1 MADHITIRG
10 AREHNLNNVSLDLPK
25 NSLIVFTGVSGSGKS
40 TLAFDTLFA
49 EGQRLYLESLSA
61 FARQFLQQLPRPRV
75 DRLEGLAPAIAI
87 NQATR
92 GHNPRSTVAT
102 VTEIYDHL
110 RVLYAVIGTPHCPQ
124 CGVEIGA
131 QSRDSLIAQILEL
144 PAGPQVLV
152 LAPLVQERRGEFK
165 DLLEDMRRRGYLRA
179 RIDGQLYE
187 TASPPE
193 LDRRRKHSVE
203 IVVDR
208 LTMPRDAG
216 GKTRVPASFRARV
229 AEAVEAA
236 LDLSEGDLI
245 LSREGQEDRL
255 LSTRFACVKCG
266 LSFSEPTHA
275 SFSFNSPQGMCPE
288 CQGLGVT
295 RTMDPELLVA
305 HPQLSLLDGAIPLLP
320 SLSNLYRRHWY
331 EGVATH
337 YGFSLDTP
345 WRDLTDRQREV
356 LLYGS
361 GTERIPYL
369 YKNPRFSWEWRHAE
383 PWWGIIPEMMRRLNR
398 LKARALR
405 DKYEATLR
413 RGRCPVCRG
422 KRLKPE
428 SLAVTLGGLSISD
441 LCERTVDEAAGFFE
455 NLKLS
460 TSQSKIAEDALK
472 EIRDRLSFLQFVGLQ
487 YLNLDRS
494 APTLSGGESQRI
506 RLASQVGSGLVDCLY
521 VLDEPSIGLHYR
533 DQGRL
538 LDTLLHLRD
547 LDNTIIVVEHDEQ
560 TILTADLVVDF
571 GPGAGEKGGEVVAM
585 GSPAEVKRSSQSLT
599 GQYLAGKRSVEI
611 PGRRRRGNGKR
622 LVVRG
627 ARQNNLKDIDVA
639 FPLGCLVCITGV
651 SGSGKS
657 SLVSDILYPALAQ
670 HLHGAETEVGAHD
683 SLEGLDLLQKVIVI
697 DQDPIGR
704 TPRSNPATYTKVFDA
719 IRDLYA
725 NLPTSRARG
734 YKPGRFSF
742 NVEEGR
748 CPNCEGHGAV
758 RLESD
763 FMADVWVTCE
773 VCQGERFDRETLSI
787 EFKGHSIADV
797 LDMEVTEALELF
809 ASFPRIHHI
818 LKTLESVGLGYIKL
832 GQPATT
838 LSGGEA
844 QRIKLAK
851 ELSRPGGEGCI
862 YILDEPTTGLHF
874 EDVRKL
880 LDVLQRFVDAGST
893 VVVVEH
899 HPDVIKCADHVIDL
913 GPEGGAGGGRIVAE
927 GTPEEIAASEG
938 SYTGVMLREVLGGS
952 GVHASPHHHHRRARR
967 ERTEAITV
975 RGAREHNL
983 KNLDLSIPRHK
994 LSVLSGVSGS
1004 GKTSLAMDTVYAE
1017 GQRRYVESLSSYVRQ
1032 FVNQMPRPKVDR
1044 VAGLSPGVAIE
1055 QHNTVRTPRST
1066 VGTETQI
1073 YDYLRVLYARLGTP
1087 HCPECGE
1094 PLSAR
1099 TVDSVVEEVLTS
1111 FAEEWVLLLAPLRP
1125 SGNEEYDDLFARAQ
1139 RDGWRRVRLDGEVH
1153 ELPVQVHIDRRRR
1166 HHVEL
1171 VVDRLQVSPE
1181 RRSRL
1186 AEAVERA
1193 FALSK
1198 GEVIVSLGDRQGEV
1212 DDLHLSR
1219 DFGCP
1224 RCGTSYS
1231 ELTPR
1236 SFSFNHWEGWCPTCE
1251 GLGTQRGLDPEVMVP
1266 DDRLSIRQGAVSIWQ
1281 HLPPGGLMEQ
1291 TLEALARQGGFSLDQ
1306 PYSTLTEAQRRMLL
1320 WGAEEELTVTPTLK
1334 VRFTGLAPG
1343 IESASNLSH
1352 HFRRQYA
1359 RALGDL
1365 PCPAC
1370 HGGRINPQAAAVRFR
1385 GKTLVELCE
1394 LPLEESYRAMADVVL
1409 DAAERSRAEDVLEE
1423 IQSRLRFLVE
1433 VGLDYLSLHRPAPTL
1448 SGGESQRVK
1457 VAGQLGARLT
1467 GVMYV
1472 LDEPTV
1478 GLHPRDNDRMLGALD
1493 RLRDLGNT
1501 VMVVEHDPQTLEH
1514 ADHIIDFGP
1523 GAGPSGGRV
1532 VATGSPST
1540 LSRSKRSLTGALLRH
1555 DLAVPVPEERRPLP
1569 RRLPPAQNPEA
1580 EAEEP
1585 VSAGLRRRVDA
1596 KAPYAWITIEGA
1608 RHNNLK
1614 NLDVDIPLGVFV
1626 CVTGPS
1632 GSGKSSLIHDILFEE
1647 LSYRLHGRNTM
1658 PGHHRAI
1665 HGHEGLDQILAIDQS
1680 PIGASPRSNPATYIG
1695 VFDAIRELFALLPEA
1710 KVRGYR
1716 PRRFSFNAPGG
1727 RCETCE
1733 GMGYRIVEMHFLPDV
1748 WVECDE
1754 CRGQRYN
1761 PETLDIKYRGKSIAD
1776 VLRMS
1781 VDEALEL
1788 FTDLPRLRRPL
1799 QVLSD
1804 VGVGYL
1810 PLGQSAPTLSGGE
1823 AQRVKIAR
1831 ELVHPTR
1838 GRTLY
1843 LLDEPTTGL
1852 HMADIQK
1859 LLAVLNRLVD
1869 AGNTALVIEH
1879 NMDVVKTADYV
1890 LDLGPE
1896 GGERGGYLVAA
1907 GRPEE
1912 VATCTE
1918 SPTASYLLQALQ
1930 TSPRAS
1936 RPVRKEPSVRGT
1948 AEATGA
1954 GEGKQLPP
1962 VLAQSDA
1969 QPPWEVDGEAWHTRN
1984 RVNAVGERPAW
1995 HDEAL
2000 IEFVRQ
2006 FRELP
2011 EAEEPYWGHW
2021 ASVSFRAAGRKP
2033 WFAVARTHR
2042 KWYLELSFYL
2052 PKGVFDEEDL
2062 AEQLALQHWEEIE
2075 GLGFYSRTPRLR
2087 VYTGARGFDRVYI
2100 QAHFERD
2107 LSSDGFRNFLRRAWE
2122 AYLSAGR

>member
-216 GKTRVPASFRARV
+216 GKSRVPASFRARV

-236 LDLSEGDLI
+236 LGLSEGDLI

-345 WRDLTDRQREV
+345 WRELTDRQREV

-611 PGRRRRGNGKR
+611 PEQRRRGNGKR

-1055 QHNTVRTPRST
+1055 QHN
-1066 VGTETQI
+1066 G
-1073 YDYLRVLYARLGTP
+1073 
-1087 HCPECGE
+1087 
-1094 PLSAR
+1094 
-1099 TVDSVVEEVLTS
+1099 
-1111 FAEEWVLLLAPLRP
+1111 
-1125 SGNEEYDDLFARAQ
+1125 
-1139 RDGWRRVRLDGEVH
+1139 
-1153 ELPVQVHIDRRRR
+1153 
-1166 HHVEL
+1166 
-1171 VVDRLQVSPE
+1171 
-1181 RRSRL
+1181 
-1186 AEAVERA
+1186 
-1193 FALSK
+1193 
-1198 GEVIVSLGDRQGEV
+1198 
-1212 DDLHLSR
+1212 
-1219 DFGCP
+1219 
-1224 RCGTSYS
+1224 
-1231 ELTPR
+1231 
-1236 SFSFNHWEGWCPTCE
+1236 
-1251 GLGTQRGLDPEVMVP
+1251 
-1266 DDRLSIRQGAVSIWQ
+1266 
-1281 HLPPGGLMEQ
+1281 
-1291 TLEALARQGGFSLDQ
+1291 
-1306 PYSTLTEAQRRMLL
+1306 
-1320 WGAEEELTVTPTLK
+1320 
-1334 VRFTGLAPG
+1334 
-1343 IESASNLSH
+1343 SH
-1352 HFRRQYA
+1352 
-1359 RALGDL
+1359 
-1365 PCPAC
+1365 
-1370 HGGRINPQAAAVRFR
+1370 AA
-1385 GKTLVELCE
+1385 
-1394 LPLEESYRAMADVVL
+1394 
-1409 DAAERSRAEDVLEE
+1409 
-1423 IQSRLRFLVE
+1423 
-1433 VGLDYLSLHRPAPTL
+1433 LHR
-1448 SGGESQRVK
+1448 
-1457 VAGQLGARLT
+1457 
-1467 GVMYV
+1467 
-1472 LDEPTV
+1472 
-1478 GLHPRDNDRMLGALD
+1478 RD
-1493 RLRDLGNT
+1493 RD
-1501 VMVVEHDPQTLEH
+1501 
-1514 ADHIIDFGP
+1514 AD
-1523 GAGPSGGRV
+1523 
-1532 VATGSPST
+1532 
-1540 LSRSKRSLTGALLRH
+1540 L
-1555 DLAVPVPEERRPLP
+1555 
-1569 RRLPPAQNPEA
+1569 
-1580 EAEEP
+1580 
-1585 VSAGLRRRVDA
+1585 
-1596 KAPYAWITIEGA
+1596 
-1608 RHNNLK
+1608 
-1614 NLDVDIPLGVFV
+1614 
-1626 CVTGPS
+1626 
-1632 GSGKSSLIHDILFEE
+1632 
-1647 LSYRLHGRNTM
+1647 
-1658 PGHHRAI
+1658 
-1665 HGHEGLDQILAIDQS
+1665 
-1680 PIGASPRSNPATYIG
+1680 
-1695 VFDAIRELFALLPEA
+1695 
-1710 KVRGYR
+1710 
-1716 PRRFSFNAPGG
+1716 
-1727 RCETCE
+1727 
-1733 GMGYRIVEMHFLPDV
+1733 
-1748 WVECDE
+1748 
-1754 CRGQRYN
+1754 
-1761 PETLDIKYRGKSIAD
+1761 
-1776 VLRMS
+1776 
-1781 VDEALEL
+1781 
-1788 FTDLPRLRRPL
+1788 
-1799 QVLSD
+1799 
-1804 VGVGYL
+1804 
-1810 PLGQSAPTLSGGE
+1810 
-1823 AQRVKIAR
+1823 
-1831 ELVHPTR
+1831 
-1838 GRTLY
+1838 
-1843 LLDEPTTGL
+1843 
-1852 HMADIQK
+1852 
-1859 LLAVLNRLVD
+1859 
-1869 AGNTALVIEH
+1869 
-1879 NMDVVKTADYV
+1879 
-1890 LDLGPE
+1890 
-1896 GGERGGYLVAA
+1896 
-1907 GRPEE
+1907 
-1912 VATCTE
+1912 
-1918 SPTASYLLQALQ
+1918 
-1930 TSPRAS
+1930 
-1936 RPVRKEPSVRGT
+1936 
-1948 AEATGA
+1948 
-1954 GEGKQLPP
+1954 
-1962 VLAQSDA
+1962 
-1969 QPPWEVDGEAWHTRN
+1969 
-1984 RVNAVGERPAW
+1984 
-1995 HDEAL
+1995 
-2000 IEFVRQ
+2000 
-2006 FRELP
+2006 
-2011 EAEEPYWGHW
+2011 
-2021 ASVSFRAAGRKP
+2021 
-2033 WFAVARTHR
+2033 
-2042 KWYLELSFYL
+2042 
-2052 PKGVFDEEDL
+2052 
-2062 AEQLALQHWEEIE
+2062 
-2075 GLGFYSRTPRLR
+2075 
-2087 VYTGARGFDRVYI
+2087 
-2100 QAHFERD
+2100 
-2107 LSSDGFRNFLRRAWE
+2107 
-2122 AYLSAGR
+2122 